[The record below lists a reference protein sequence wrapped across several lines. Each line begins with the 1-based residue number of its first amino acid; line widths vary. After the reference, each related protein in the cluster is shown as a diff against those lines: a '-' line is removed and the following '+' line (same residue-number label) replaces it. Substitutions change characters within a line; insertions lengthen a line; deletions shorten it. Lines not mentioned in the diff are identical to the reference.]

1 MIKMTKEDEMFL
13 RKRLS
18 NFNELKNGEV
28 DDLLSE
34 VYDITIEGLDENDD
48 PTDLYY
54 EAQKVYD
61 SIYLLN

>member
-1 MIKMTKEDEMFL
+1 MIKLTKQDEEFL
-13 RKRLS
+13 RKHLT
-18 NFNELKNGEV
+18 NVDELLKGSV

-61 SIYLLN
+61 SIFLLN

>member
-1 MIKMTKEDEMFL
+1 MTKEDEMFL

>member
-1 MIKMTKEDEMFL
+1 MTKEDEKFL
-13 RKRLS
+13 RKHLS
-18 NFNELKNGEV
+18 NVDELLEGTV

>member
-18 NFNELKNGEV
+18 NFDELKNGEV

>member
-1 MIKMTKEDEMFL
+1 MINMTPQDEKFL
-13 RKRLS
+13 RKHLT
-18 NFNELKNGEV
+18 NLDELMHGTV
-28 DDLLSE
+28 DNLLSE

-48 PTDLYY
+48 PTDLYF